1 MKKIALLLCCIFTLS
16 AAAQKKDDS
25 KYLAGAITMEDG
37 YVVFKQNYTVPGKT
51 SCEILNQLNDYI
63 QTKLVQGE
71 NSLEQSRITEI
82 DKEKGLISASIA
94 ENLYFKR
101 AALVTH
107 FTRFFYQLIYRV
119 QNEAFS
125 IEMRRL
131 RYSYD
136 EMKTNGEP
144 ALLTA
149 EEWITDNEA
158 LNKSKTKLTRIAGKF
173 RKFTIIRKDQI
184 FEESLA
190 AACAG
195 TGNKTKCQGNAHKC
209 EGKEHKCDKANGKCE
224 GKEHKCDKA
233 NGKCEGKEH
242 KCDKA
247 NGKCEGKEH
256 KCDKANGKCEGK
268 EQKCDKTSEKCQGKE
283 HKCEEKVPTCSNKG
297 NC

>member
-37 YVVFKQNYTVPGKT
+37 YVVFKQNFTVPGKT

-149 EEWITDNEA
+149 EEWITDA
-158 LNKSKTKLTRIAGKF
+158 VAVNKKGTRLYPRSGKF
-173 RKFTIIRKDQI
+173 RMMTVERVQEI
-184 FEESLA
+184 FEGFMDALS
-190 AACAG
+190 
-195 TGNKTKCQGNAHKC
+195 TRQGIV
-209 EGKEHKCDKANGKCE
+209 
-224 GKEHKCDKA
+224 
-233 NGKCEGKEH
+233 
-242 KCDKA
+242 
-247 NGKCEGKEH
+247 
-256 KCDKANGKCEGK
+256 
-268 EQKCDKTSEKCQGKE
+268 
-283 HKCEEKVPTCSNKG
+283 EE
-297 NC
+297 